1 MIVVNSDFYLVLII
15 IGVFVYD
22 LSCSYGR
29 KMRRQDAATF
39 FFVCLFFPFYLFF
52 FYDFFYDVVF
62 APTGLI

>member
-29 KMRRQDAATF
+29 KMRRQGAVTIF
-39 FFVCLFFPFYLFF
+39 FILFPFLSLLI